1 MRNLKCRRDHYRQ
14 VHLLGNVA
22 NAFVSPK
29 SEDLQMAGIDGI
41 YFRAKTASNQIRKHR
56 STHRTGPLGRADHCH
71 GVRDEQFVQ
80 ARLYSSFRRFPL
92 HARTGTFRHFFARL
106 GSSLKRHALMQA
118 LPVHVLVRQLRNT
131 PRSSSQKSSVL
142 QWSYATA
149 RSSSLAPVSEL
160 PPREQLTNKIGTEV
174 VLTIV
179 FARACV
185 PLL

>member
-1 MRNLKCRRDHYRQ
+1 
-14 VHLLGNVA
+14 
-22 NAFVSPK
+22 
-29 SEDLQMAGIDGI
+29 
-41 YFRAKTASNQIRKHR
+41 
-56 STHRTGPLGRADHCH
+56 
-71 GVRDEQFVQ
+71 
-80 ARLYSSFRRFPL
+80 
-92 HARTGTFRHFFARL
+92 
-106 GSSLKRHALMQA
+106 MQA

-131 PRSSSQKSSVL
+131 PRSSSEKSSVL